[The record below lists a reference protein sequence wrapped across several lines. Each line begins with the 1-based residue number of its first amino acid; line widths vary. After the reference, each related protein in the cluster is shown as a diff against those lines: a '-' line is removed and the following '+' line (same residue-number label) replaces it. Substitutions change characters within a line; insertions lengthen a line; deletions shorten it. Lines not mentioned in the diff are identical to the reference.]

1 MSVMILILSVL
12 AAAGLTTGLI
22 AVAWL
27 LLTTRKNGN
36 KIQRSQEEAAA
47 SVSNAQDEQRRILLA
62 AQEEALKIREAGD
75 QEIKNQRRE
84 LNRMERRH
92 IQKEEQLDQRSSA
105 LDNQESEIK
114 RRESIAQSAL
124 QQADDVKEQHTR
136 ELERIASLT
145 INEARDIVLKR
156 SEDEASHELARRY
169 YELEKE
175 HQSRAD
181 DNARRI
187 ITLAINRLATDVV
200 SESTTSVVPLPN
212 DEMKGRLIGREGRNI
227 RALEAQTGVD
237 IIVDDTP
244 GIVTLSCFDPVRR
257 EIAKLALT
265 QLVRDGRIQ
274 PARIEESVN
283 RAIRDIEETMW
294 KAGEEATFEVGVSGL
309 DPELVRLLGRL
320 KYRYSYGENVL
331 THSIEVGLLAGMLAS
346 EVGANVQTA
355 RAGGLLHDI
364 GKAMTHEIPGP
375 HAEIGYDLT
384 TRNGVASIVTHC
396 VLEHHDDDHS
406 SIESFLVAAAD
417 GISAARPGARK
428 ESIEQ
433 YTRRLKELED
443 TANSFSGVQ
452 RAFAIQAG
460 REVRVMVSPTDVD
473 DIACASL
480 ARDIAGKVSQELQ
493 FPGQIKVTVIRET
506 REESIAR

>member
-1 MSVMILILSVL
+1 MSVMILSVL

-36 KIQRSQEEAAA
+36 KVQRSQEEAAA
-47 SVSNAQDEQRRILLA
+47 SVSKAQEEQRRILLA

-75 QEIKNQRRE
+75 QEIKSQRRE

-124 QQADDVKEQHTR
+124 QKAEDVKEQHTR

>member
-1 MSVMILILSVL
+1 MVTTIILVVL
-12 AAAGLTTGLI
+12 AVAGLTTGAA
-22 AVAWL
+22 AVVWL
-27 LLTTRKNGN
+27 LLSTKKGN
-36 KIQRSQEEAAA
+36 NRLQRSFEEAANTVTQA
-47 SVSNAQDEQRRILLA
+47 EDEKRAILLET
-62 AQEEALKIREAGD
+62 QEEALKIREAGD
-75 QEIKNQRRE
+75 RELQEQRRE
-84 LNRMERRH
+84 LNRMERRY
-92 IQKEEQLDQRSSA
+92 IQREEQLDRKLESLESQEAELEQRET
-105 LDNQESEIK
+105 NV
-114 RRESIAQSAL
+114 QSVLKKAEDLKL
-124 QQADDVKEQHTR
+124 QHDR
-136 ELERIASLT
+136 ELERIASLSVE
-145 INEARDIVLKR
+145 EARGIVLKR
-156 SEDEASHELARRY
+156 GEEEASHELARRY

-175 HQSRAD
+175 HQTRAD

-187 ITLAINRLATDVV
+187 LTLAINRLATDVV

-265 QLVRDGRIQ
+265 QLVKDGRIQ
-274 PARIEESVN
+274 PTRIEESVN
-283 RAIRDIEETMW
+283 RAMREIEDTIW
-294 KAGEEATFEVGVSGL
+294 RAGEEATFEVGVSGL
-309 DPELVRLLGRL
+309 DPELIRLLGRL
-320 KYRYSYGENVL
+320 KFRYSYGENVL
-331 THSIEVGLLAGMLAS
+331 THSIEVGLLSGMLAS
-346 EVGANVQTA
+346 EVGANVQIA
-355 RAGGLLHDI
+355 KAGGLLHDI
-364 GKAMTHEIPGP
+364 GKALTHEIPGP

-384 TRNGVASIVTHC
+384 THNGVGSLVCNC

-433 YTRRLKELED
+433 YTRRLRELED
-443 TANSFSGVQ
+443 TAYSFDGVQ

-460 REVRVMVSPTDVD
+460 REVRVMVSPDEVD
-473 DIACASL
+473 DVACASL
-480 ARDIAGKVSQELQ
+480 ARNIAGKVSKELQ

-506 REESIAR
+506 REESVAR

>member
-1 MSVMILILSVL
+1 MVTTIILVVL
-12 AAAGLTTGLI
+12 AVAGLATGVA
-22 AVAWL
+22 AVVWL
-27 LLTTRKNGN
+27 LLSTKKGDNRL
-36 KIQRSQEEAAA
+36 QHSLEEAANTVTQA
-47 SVSNAQDEQRRILLA
+47 EDEKRTILLE

-75 QEIKNQRRE
+75 REIKEQRRE

-92 IQKEEQLDQRSSA
+92 IQREEQLDRKLESLENHEAELEQR
-105 LDNQESEIK
+105 ETK
-114 RRESIAQSAL
+114 AQSAL
-124 QQADDVKEQHTR
+124 QKAEDLKLQHNR
-136 ELERIASLT
+136 ELERIASLS
-145 INEARDIVLKR
+145 IDEARDIVLKR
-156 SEDEASHELARRY
+156 GEEEASHELARRY

-175 HQSRAD
+175 HQTRAD

-187 ITLAINRLATDVV
+187 LTLAINRLATDVV
-200 SESTTSVVPLPN
+200 SESTTSVVSLPN

-265 QLVRDGRIQ
+265 QLVKDGRIQ

-283 RAIRDIEETMW
+283 RAMREIEETMW
-294 KAGEEATFEVGVSGL
+294 RAGEEATFEVGVSGL
-309 DPELVRLLGRL
+309 DAELIRLLGRL

-331 THSIEVGLLAGMLAS
+331 THSIEVGLLSGMLAS
-346 EVGANVQTA
+346 EVGANVQIA
-355 RAGGLLHDI
+355 KAGGLLHDI
-364 GKAMTHEIPGP
+364 GKALTHEIPGP

-384 TRNGVASIVTHC
+384 TRNGVGSLVCNC

-433 YTRRLKELED
+433 YTRRLRELEE
-443 TANSFSGVQ
+443 TAYSFDGVQ

-460 REVRVMVSPTDVD
+460 REVRVMVSPDDVD
-473 DIACASL
+473 DVACASL
-480 ARDIAGKVSQELQ
+480 ARDIAGKVSKELQ

-506 REESIAR
+506 REESVAR